1 MFSGLL
7 QLNYMLFQEI
17 NAPAGSHPW
26 LDALMIFCANFLIF
40 FFPLL
45 LFMVWGRPLNRRK
58 RALFSGEAEL
68 LQERRALV
76 LWVALACL
84 LAFGL
89 NLLIEQF
96 VFEPRPFI
104 SHKVHLLVSH
114 ATDAS
119 FPSDHAAWSF
129 AVVGML
135 VLLLLPPLIAV
146 WRKRAEGIDTRS
158 AEAVAEKEFKRAPT
172 LRGPLSIPDAL
183 RALRVPFLLMLA
195 ALVVA
200 CSIGLARIYVGVH
213 YPGDILGG
221 AIDGLI
227 AACIVTAL
235 RRWLRQPTNAV
246 IRFAQTLRLA

>member
-1 MFSGLL
+1 
-7 QLNYMLFQEI
+7 ML
-17 NAPAGSHPW
+17 P
-26 LDALMIFCANFLIF
+26 
-40 FFPLL
+40 
-45 LFMVWGRPLNRRK
+45 
-58 RALFSGEAEL
+58 GEAEL
-68 LQERRALV
+68 LQKRRALV

-84 LAFGL
+84 LAYGL

-114 ATDAS
+114 AADGS
-119 FPSDHAAWSF
+119 FPSDHTAWSF
-129 AVVGML
+129 AVVGMFVL
-135 VLLLLPPLIAV
+135 VLLPPFIVA
-146 WRKRAEGIDTRS
+146 WRKRAEGWRTS
-158 AEAVAEKEFKRAPT
+158 GFA
-172 LRGPLSIPDAL
+172 SIL
-183 RALRVPFLLMLA
+183 VPSLLMLV

-221 AIDGLI
+221 AIDGLL

>member
-7 QLNYMLFQEI
+7 QENYMLLQEI
-17 NAPAGSHPW
+17 NAPAGSHPL
-26 LDALMIFCANFLIF
+26 LDAIMVFCANSLIF
-40 FFPLL
+40 FFPLVL
-45 LFMVWGRPLNRRK
+45 LMVWGRPLSWRK
-58 RALFSGEAEL
+58 RALRPDEANL

-76 LWVALACL
+76 LWVALACV
-84 LAFGL
+84 LAYAL

-114 ATDAS
+114 AADAS

-135 VLLLLPPLIAV
+135 VLLLVPPFVAA
-146 WRKRAEGIDTRS
+146 WRKRTEGWRTS
-158 AEAVAEKEFKRAPT
+158 GFA
-172 LRGPLSIPDAL
+172 SIF
-183 RALRVPFLLMLA
+183 VPFLLLLL
-195 ALVVA
+195 ALVIA

-213 YPGDILGG
+213 YPSDILGG

-227 AACIVTAL
+227 AACIVTGVG
-235 RRWLRQPTNAV
+235 RWLSRPTNAV

>member
-7 QLNYMLFQEI
+7 QVNYMLFQEI
-17 NAPAGSHPW
+17 NAPAGTHPFF
-26 LDALMIFCANFLIF
+26 DAVMIFCANSLIF

-45 LFMVWGRPLNRRK
+45 LVMVWGRPLNWRK
-58 RALFSGEAEL
+58 RTLLPIEAKL

-84 LAFGL
+84 LAYGL
-89 NLLIEQF
+89 NLLIEQL
-96 VFEPRPFI
+96 VSEPRPFI

-114 ATDAS
+114 AADAS

-135 VLLLLPPLIAV
+135 VLMLLPPFVAS
-146 WRKRAEGIDTRS
+146 WSKRAEGWRTSGFVSILVPS
-158 AEAVAEKEFKRAPT
+158 LLT
-172 LRGPLSIPDAL
+172 L
-183 RALRVPFLLMLA
+183 V
-195 ALVVA
+195 ALVIA
-200 CSIGLARIYVGVH
+200 CGIGLARIYVGVH

-227 AACIVTAL
+227 AAGIVTAL

-246 IRFAQTLRLA
+246 IRFAQALHLA

>member
-7 QLNYMLFQEI
+7 QVNYMLFQEI
-17 NAPAGSHPW
+17 NAPAGSHPF
-26 LDALMIFCANFLIF
+26 LDAVMIFCANSLIF
-40 FFPLL
+40 FFPFLL
-45 LFMVWGRPLNRRK
+45 IMVWGRPLRWRK
-58 RALFSGEAEL
+58 RALLPGEGEL

-76 LWVALACL
+76 LWVALACV
-84 LAFGL
+84 LAYGL

-104 SHKVHLLVSH
+104 GHKVHLLVSH
-114 ATDAS
+114 VADAS

-135 VLLLLPPLIAV
+135 VLVLLPPFVAA
-146 WRKRAEGIDTRS
+146 WRKRTEGWRTS
-158 AEAVAEKEFKRAPT
+158 GFA
-172 LRGPLSIPDAL
+172 SIL
-183 RALRVPFLLMLA
+183 VPFLLMLM

-213 YPGDILGG
+213 YPVDILGG

-227 AACIVTAL
+227 AAGIVSAL
-235 RRWLRQPTNAV
+235 HRVLRQPTNAV

>member
-26 LDALMIFCANFLIF
+26 FDALMIFCANSLIF

-45 LFMVWGRPLNRRK
+45 LIMVWGRPLKWRK
-58 RALFSGEAEL
+58 RALLSGEAEL

-104 SHKVHLLVSH
+104 SHRVHLLVNH
-114 ATDAS
+114 PADAS

-135 VLLLLPPLIAV
+135 LLLLLPPFIAA
-146 WRKRAEGIDTRS
+146 WRKRAGGIVRAGSPGDFLPASGTPTASGVINRDPT
-158 AEAVAEKEFKRAPT
+158 AVAAKELIGQEVRTSYPQVAFLQQAR
-172 LRGPLSIPDAL
+172 LGPYFGRSYS
-183 RALRVPFLLMLA
+183 
-195 ALVVA
+195 
-200 CSIGLARIYVGVH
+200 C
-213 YPGDILGG
+213 
-221 AIDGLI
+221 
-227 AACIVTAL
+227 
-235 RRWLRQPTNAV
+235 
-246 IRFAQTLRLA
+246 

>member
-1 MFSGLL
+1 VFSGLL
-7 QLNYMLFQEI
+7 QLNYALFQEI

-26 LDALMIFCANFLIF
+26 FDALMIFCANSLIF

-45 LFMVWGRPLNRRK
+45 LLMVWGRPVNWRK
-58 RALFSGEAEL
+58 RAIFPGDAEL

-104 SHKVHLLVSH
+104 SHKVHLLVSR
-114 ATDAS
+114 AADAS

-135 VLLLLPPLIAV
+135 LLILLPPFITA
-146 WRKRAEGIDTRS
+146 WRKRADKS
-158 AEAVAEKEFKRAPT
+158 ALAAKEFKRAPQA
-172 LRGPLSIPDAL
+172 PL
-183 RALRVPFLLMLA
+183 RALRVPFLLTLA

-221 AIDGLI
+221 AIDGLV